1 MKLSAK
7 ARRIWL
13 MHKCSAKPAVLG
25 GALRA
30 ESSSGP
36 RRPFGYLDT
45 IGHSNRPFNR
55 LSNGFIRIVQ
65 EAFDSASHGKDL
77 DLEHRLLT
85 PDGSIK
91 VHVLGHALT
100 RERAKPGFVGAVMD
114 ITTMKNAM
122 EDIQAMRDQLYK
134 ENLVAKRSTSPGCLK
149 GLWVR
154 RRHCKRRCSRRRRE
168 CRPPPYKQPN
178 DPSPSPILD
187 MKAALRAIW
196 KSLLLKIAPSP
207 MKLRQSI
214 SSDDGWRAPCYS
226 SKPLAEDGTDP
237 TCRSS
242 PNVVR
247 T

>member
-1 MKLSAK
+1 MFSAWFGALGPALLGVVLSALVFYYSFLPPIYSLASK
-7 ARRIWL
+7 PVQIPRFMIFLVSASFVGFLSVAQRRVAESLRRARDRL
-13 MHKCSAKPAVLG
+13 NETVQELRKTNEALGKSEAYLADAQRSAKPAVLG

-122 EDIQAMRDQLYK
+122 EEIQ
-134 ENLVAKRSTSPGCLK
+134 
-149 GLWVR
+149 
-154 RRHCKRRCSRRRRE
+154 
-168 CRPPPYKQPN
+168 
-178 DPSPSPILD
+178 
-187 MKAALRAIW
+187 ALRA
-196 KSLLLKIAPSP
+196 S
-207 MKLRQSI
+207 
-214 SSDDGWRAPCYS
+214 
-226 SKPLAEDGTDP
+226 
-237 TCRSS
+237 CRK
-242 PNVVR
+242 R